1 MSAVVDGYVALLRLR
16 GVALL
21 LLCASAAR
29 LVYGVLPLGLL
40 LFLSGRRASYAEAG
54 AVVGVYGFAAG
65 VLGPARARLVDRV
78 GAAWGLAGLGAV
90 FALCLGAL
98 VAAVRAPLSVVLV
111 LGLLA
116 GCCPPPV
123 GPMMRTAWRSM
134 VGDKQAAVR
143 RAYSLDAVTEEAA
156 YVLGPV
162 LATTLLAW
170 VGSPVLVLACAGVL
184 VIVVSAMGWQIAA
197 LTQPAVA
204 SSAPTLRPGGALWRD
219 PRFLLGLAPVAALGL
234 LLGAVEIAAV
244 AAALTSV
251 GQRFA
256 GVPSTVSAVG
266 SLTGGLLYGRKQWP
280 GNAQIHTVVLTL
292 ASAALVAVGGLA
304 AHNFLLLVTLLAV
317 AGLTIAPAIVAS
329 YLVADLAAPVGSS
342 EATAWVNSAFNT
354 SLAAGTASAAA
365 VVDAT
370 SPGTALGAAGMVT
383 TLIVATVGIRLTRP
397 GRARQAR

>member
-1 MSAVVDGYVALLRLR
+1 MSAVGDGYVALLRLR
-16 GVALL
+16 GVAVL

-54 AVVGVYGFAAG
+54 AVVGVYGVAAG

-78 GAAWGLAGLGAV
+78 GAAWGLAGLAAV

-98 VAAVRAPLSVVLV
+98 VAAVRSPLAVVLV

-134 VGDKQAAVR
+134 VGDEPAAVR

-170 VGSPVLVLACAGVL
+170 VGSPVVVLACAGVL
-184 VIVVSAMGWQIAA
+184 VVVVSAMGWQIAA
-197 LTQPAVA
+197 LTHAAVA
-204 SSAPTLRPGGALWRD
+204 LSAPPRPGGALRRD
-219 PRFLLGLAPVAALGL
+219 PRFLLGLVPVGALGL

-256 GVPSTVSAVG
+256 GVPATVSAVG

-280 GNAQIHTVVLTL
+280 GNAHAHTVVLTL
-292 ASAALVAVGGLA
+292 GTAALVAVAGLA
-304 AHNFLLLVTLLAV
+304 AHNFVLLVALLGV

-354 SLAAGTASAAA
+354 SLAVGTAFAGA

-370 SPGTALGAAGMVT
+370 SPGTALAAAGMVT
-383 TLIVATVGIRLTRP
+383 ALLVATVGIRPTRH
-397 GRARQAR
+397 GRARLAP